1 MTIKKINFFKKQ
13 GFVNFGSIIFSKEEC
28 KKLKKIVDHICESTP
43 IEHQDFIK
51 DPSVLGVENLPLHNK
66 EILKFINK
74 IVSHSSVKFFLDN
87 ILGKNYKI
95 WHISSRRS
103 SEGDRGLYMHQDGVG
118 QVNMVINL
126 DNNINGE
133 GATAIIPSSH
143 LILKSQA
150 EMKIVMPR
158 IFTNLFSIL
167 FKPLSGSVGDIVF
180 FSNKAWHGRFR
191 NKSFEDHNVILVG
204 FFPQGYCYHKPWP
217 ENFIKKNKMLDI
229 SNLLANASDYKKAV
243 KVSNTECREF
253 GDIYFSSDHGYSMD
267 IESYDY
273 LIKEC
278 RPFKL
283 ILSVLFIRC
292 TIFVIDSLR
301 IVYKFIKANKFF

>member
-1 MTIKKINFFKKQ
+1 MTIKEINFFKKQ

-28 KKLKKIVDHICESTP
+28 KKLKKIVDHICDSTP

-66 EILKFINK
+66 EILKYINK
-74 IVSHSSVKFFLDN
+74 IVSNSSVKFFLGN
-87 ILGKNYKI
+87 ILGKNFKI
-95 WHISSRRS
+95 WQISSRRS
-103 SEGDRGLYMHQDGVG
+103 SAGDRGLYMHQDGVG

-191 NKSFEDHNVILVG
+191 NKSFEDHSVILVG
-204 FFPQGYCYHKPWP
+204 FFHQGY
-217 ENFIKKNKMLDI
+217 
-229 SNLLANASDYKKAV
+229 
-243 KVSNTECREF
+243 
-253 GDIYFSSDHGYSMD
+253 
-267 IESYDY
+267 
-273 LIKEC
+273 
-278 RPFKL
+278 
-283 ILSVLFIRC
+283 
-292 TIFVIDSLR
+292 
-301 IVYKFIKANKFF
+301 